1 MDAATLG
8 LIISAAS
15 GPASGVVVAIICI
28 LLFGYFLIKHMLPQQ
43 QKMIDDFVKESRAS
57 RKIFVDAVEIMS
69 RRLDKVEDKT
79 YEKMQ
84 KKKGGFKPKPK
95 AKK

>member
-15 GPASGVVVAIICI
+15 GPASGVAVAIICI

-69 RRLDKVEDKT
+69 RRLDKVEDVVKDIKDIVT
-79 YEKMQ
+79 KER
-84 KKKGGFKPKPK
+84 
-95 AKK
+95 